1 MTEKVNFSSK
11 RFLLTLMLCS
21 CSVILLQNYD
31 ISSKSTF
38 TFDLL
43 CLLCGISISLL
54 LFIPAV
60 IIKRKTNSDL
70 LSVAAENNR
79 RLSIIPALFYSLYFI
94 FTAEFFLLP
103 YTDMFHKKYYS
114 EVTPCVIAL
123 LLLIACVYAAVKGVN
138 VITRFGVFL
147 FAFALLTN
155 ILMFGGSIST
165 LDFSLYGFEYGG
177 NVSDFLQNTL
187 YFVTPAFIAAL
198 FVCLS
203 ENTDNFKLRQPFF
216 ALVFTA
222 VKFAFIMFFLWFSL
236 GAYGNRQE
244 YQTFVLSRA
253 AGFGSFGGIE
263 SLYLALAT
271 MSVFMIISLILCAVT
286 KSVKRESD
294 VKYIIVFA
302 SVIFA
307 AHICG
312 SYLNSVKEIFTNTFL
327 FVILTV
333 IATAV
338 IPLFYVFKGRK
349 SSARKAL
356 HNNNMS

>member
-1 MTEKVNFSSK
+1 MTEKVSYSSK

-31 ISSKSTF
+31 LSPNSTF
-38 TFDLL
+38 TFELL

-54 LFIPAV
+54 LFIPAI
-60 IIKRKTNSDL
+60 IIKRGTNRDL
-70 LSVAAENNR
+70 LAIASESAPR
-79 RLSIIPALFYSLYFI
+79 FRIIPALFYSLYFI
-94 FTAEFFLLP
+94 YTAEFFLLP
-103 YTDMFHKKYYS
+103 YTDMFQKKYYS
-114 EVTPCVIAL
+114 EVTPCIIAL

-155 ILMFGGSIST
+155 ILMFGGSVST
-165 LDFSLYGFEYGG
+165 LDFSLYGFEFGG
-177 NVSDFLQNTL
+177 SLSDFLQNTL
-187 YFVTPAFIAAL
+187 YFITPAFIAAL
-198 FVCLS
+198 FVCLA
-203 ENTDNFKLRQPFF
+203 EDTNNFKLRQPFF
-216 ALVFTA
+216 ALIFTGI
-222 VKFAFIMFFLWFSL
+222 KFALIMFFLWFSL
-236 GAYGNRQE
+236 GGYANSQE

-294 VKYIIVFA
+294 VKYVIVFA

-312 SYLNSVKEIFTNTFL
+312 SYLNSVKEVFTNTFL
-327 FVILTV
+327 FVVLTV
-333 IATAV
+333 IAAAV
-338 IPLFYVFKGRK
+338 IPMYYVFRGRK
-349 SSARKAL
+349 SSAGKAL